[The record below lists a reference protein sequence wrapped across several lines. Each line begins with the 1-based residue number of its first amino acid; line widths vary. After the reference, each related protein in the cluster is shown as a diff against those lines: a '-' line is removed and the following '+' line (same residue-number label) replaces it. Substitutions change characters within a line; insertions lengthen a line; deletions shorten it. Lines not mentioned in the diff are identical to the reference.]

1 MFETCFTEDTFNYEK
16 TKLRFI
22 RQNEEY
28 IQPYSEN
35 EKTSLITEIVM
46 KSKKVDVLYQMLE
59 FEDPEFEIFDYYARA
74 NMFAGFNDYNTSV
87 KYWEKV
93 IDENKEQNIRAII
106 FTYAKYLFE
115 TYEKIQFLNNSRIL
129 CTDGTSRGFHG

>member
-1 MFETCFTEDTFNYEK
+1 MQTTEDPVRLTRSCKKLFHFEK
-16 TKLRFI
+16 TKLKFI

-28 IQPYSEN
+28 VQPYLEN
-35 EKTSLITEIVM
+35 DKTSLITEIVM
-46 KSKKVDVLYQMLE
+46 KSKKVEVLNQMLE

-74 NMFAGFNDYNTSV
+74 NIFAGFKDDNTSA

-93 IDENKEQNIRAII
+93 IDENNEQNIRAII

-115 TYEKIQFLNNSRIL
+115 TYENINKK
-129 CTDGTSRGFHG
+129 